1 MTTPATPENAP
12 GPVLLPTPEVVQ
24 AQQLLARQQL
34 AVIPQ
39 ARLNEILS
47 KLSADFEP
55 GQLRHLLPRYWH
67 PDEFFANPKHQNLW
81 NRTDLINN

>member
-34 AVIPQ
+34 AVAMDRARTAATQSAAPAAALESSNPQ
-39 ARLNEILS
+39 HRRSRWPVA
-47 KLSADFEP
+47 SAIAADAL
-55 GQLRHLLPRYWH
+55 GQNRAVMLR
-67 PDEFFANPKHQNLW
+67 K
-81 NRTDLINN
+81 

>member
-34 AVIPQ
+34 AVAMDR
-39 ARLNEILS
+39 ARIAASREAAPAVLEN
-47 KLSADFEP
+47 D
-55 GQLRHLLPRYWH
+55 
-67 PDEFFANPKHQNLW
+67 
-81 NRTDLINN
+81 